1 MLDKSHCFSKQT
13 HPAIDL
19 SKWQKTVDL
28 MAGLYNSASG
38 CIVQLRNEEFN
49 VVSTSSSQ
57 GNFLKRDS
65 HWPLSGDTFCRKV
78 IETDDWFYC
87 GDPTAE
93 DRWRDS
99 AHVKSGPV
107 RSYLGF
113 PLHWPDQEIFG
124 TLCVIDTKKSDYD
137 DNMVELLGQLALLIE
152 ADLKHMND
160 LEEAK
165 VLAITDELTG
175 IYNRRGFLTL
185 APQCLKLAF
194 RSNVNSAL
202 IYLDIDNLKRVN
214 DNFGHQQGD
223 KLIASLGMIFEA
235 QCRDSDIYARLG
247 GDEFVILLQDVS
259 EQVVESVVS
268 RIDQAF
274 QQTLS
279 ESILPNTDLSSCE
292 SAAFGI
298 SIGYKIFEV
307 IDNSDIEER
316 LSKADAL
323 MYANKALKKSAVQ
336 TSSKSA

>member
-13 HPAIDL
+13 HFAIDL

-49 VVSTSSSQ
+49 VVATSHSP

-78 IETDDWFYC
+78 IETDQWLYS
-87 GDPTAE
+87 GNPSAE
-93 DRWRDS
+93 DRWRES
-99 AHVKSGPV
+99 EHVKSGPV

-113 PLHWPDQEIFG
+113 PLHWPDNEIFG

-137 DNMVELLGQLALLIE
+137 ENMIELLGQLALLIE

-185 APQCLKLAF
+185 APQCLKSALRAKF
-194 RSNVNSAL
+194 NSAL
-202 IYLDIDNLKRVN
+202 VYLDIDNLKEVN
-214 DNFGHQQGD
+214 DHFGHQQGD
-223 KLIASLGMIFEA
+223 KLIASLGMIFDE
-235 QCRDSDIYARLG
+235 QCRDSDLYARLG

-259 EQVVESVVS
+259 VEVVESVVS

-274 QQTLS
+274 QQILS
-279 ESILPNTDLSSCE
+279 DSILSNTELSHCE
-292 SAAFGI
+292 PADFGI
-298 SIGYKIFEV
+298 SIGYKIFEASD
-307 IDNSDIEER
+307 ISDIEAR

-323 MYANKALKKSAVQ
+323 MYANKALKKSTAQ
-336 TSSKSA
+336 RSKSA

>member
-38 CIVQLRNEEFN
+38 CIVQLRDQEFN
-49 VVSTSSSQ
+49 VVATSNSE
-57 GNFLKRDS
+57 GNFLERDS
-65 HWPLSGDTFCRKV
+65 HWPLSGDTFCRRI
-78 IETDDWFYC
+78 IETDTYLYSGNSVDDDEWC
-87 GDPTAE
+87 EAE
-93 DRWRDS
+93 
-99 AHVKSGPV
+99 HVKKGPV

-113 PLHWPDQEIFG
+113 PLHWPDKEIFG
-124 TLCVIDTKKSDYD
+124 TLCVIDTKTSDYS
-137 DNMVELLGQLALLIE
+137 DNMVELLGQLAQLIE

-165 VLAITDELTG
+165 ALAITDELTG

-185 APQCLKLAF
+185 APQALKSAF
-194 RSNVNSAL
+194 RSKTNSAL
-202 IYLDIDNLKRVN
+202 IYLDIDNLKQIN

-223 KLIASLGMIFEA
+223 KLIASLGMIFDA
-235 QCRDSDIYARLG
+235 QCRSSDLYARLG
-247 GDEFVILLQDVS
+247 GDEFVIYLQGVTQ
-259 EQVVESVVS
+259 QVIESVVL

-274 QQTLS
+274 QEALS
-279 ESILPNTDLSSCE
+279 ESILPIAKLKHSEFGC
-292 SAAFGI
+292 FGI
-298 SIGYKIFEV
+298 SIGYKIFEAN
-307 IDNSDIEER
+307 DKSDIESR

-323 MYANKALKKSAVQ
+323 MYANKALKKSAAH